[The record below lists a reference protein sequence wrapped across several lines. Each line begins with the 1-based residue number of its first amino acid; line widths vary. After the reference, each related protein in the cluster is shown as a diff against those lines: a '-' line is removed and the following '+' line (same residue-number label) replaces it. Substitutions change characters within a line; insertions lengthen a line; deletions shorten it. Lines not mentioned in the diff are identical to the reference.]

1 VTPFLLPVTRA
12 FSSSA
17 WSLEEPWLFQ
27 PVSSTTTLRG
37 VELLRIGEI
46 HDVQNHLAEA
56 LTYYEQAR
64 ESFRATKQ
72 RQGEATA
79 LTRIGSI
86 FERQG
91 RREPAAE
98 QLRDALALFA
108 KVPAS
113 PAHGDALLTLGKVS
127 AWLGSREEAG
137 RLFERAMD
145 RYSRSRNVQGVVWA
159 RIQFGLLR
167 ISDGLTQEGLRVLEQ
182 ALKDARNR
190 HNNDQTLAALL
201 ALGDARWIMDEP
213 DAAKQ
218 YYEGALALVEQRP
231 QAGME
236 AVLRYRL
243 SVIYGAIGQQ
253 EKGIG
258 SAKRAVT
265 LYQSARDSSGE
276 AASWSLLASLYE
288 ALGQHQEADEAGQ
301 RALAIFRRRHVV
313 VHAAGPWE
321 NPLLSES
328 K

>member
-1 VTPFLLPVTRA
+1 MTPFLLLVTLVL
-12 FSSSA
+12 SSSA
-17 WSLEEPWLFQ
+17 WPLDEPWLFR
-27 PVSSTTTLRG
+27 PVSSARTLKG
-37 VELLRIGEI
+37 DELLRIGEI
-46 HDVQNHLAEA
+46 HDVQNHFSEA

-91 RREPAAE
+91 RREAAAA
-98 QLRDALALFA
+98 QLRDALVLFS

-137 RLFERAMD
+137 RLFERAVD
-145 RYSRSRNVQGVVWA
+145 RYSRSRNVQGVVLA
-159 RIQFGLLR
+159 RIQLGLLWT
-167 ISDGLTQEGLRVLEQ
+167 SDGLTQEGLQLLEQ
-182 ALKDARNR
+182 ALTDAHNR
-190 HNNDQTLAALL
+190 QDNDQTLAALL

-213 DAAKQ
+213 DSAKR
-218 YYEGALALVEQRP
+218 YYERALALVEQRP

-236 AVLRYRL
+236 AAVRYRV
-243 SVIYGAIGQQ
+243 SAIYGAIGQQ

-265 LYQSARDSSGE
+265 LYQSLRDASGE
-276 AASWSLLASLYE
+276 ASSWALLASLYE

-301 RALAIFRRRHVV
+301 RALAIFRQRQVV
-313 VHAAGPWE
+313 VHAAGPSE
-321 NPLLSES
+321 NSLLSES

>member
-1 VTPFLLPVTRA
+1 VTPLHLLVTLVL
-12 FSSSA
+12 SA
-17 WSLEEPWLFQ
+17 GAWPLDEPWLLQ
-27 PVSSTTTLRG
+27 PVSSARTLKG
-37 VELLRIGEI
+37 DELLRIGEI
-46 HDVQNHLAEA
+46 HDVQNHFAEA
-56 LTYYEQAR
+56 LTYYERAR

-79 LTRIGSI
+79 LTKIGSI

-91 RREPAAE
+91 WREHAAE
-98 QLRDALALFA
+98 QLRDALALFSKA
-108 KVPAS
+108 PAS

-145 RYSRSRNVQGVVWA
+145 RYSRSRNVQGVVLA
-159 RIQFGLLR
+159 RIQLGLLR
-167 ISDGLTQEGLRVLEQ
+167 ISDGLTEEGLLFLEQ
-182 ALKDARNR
+182 ALKEARNR
-190 HNNDQTLAALL
+190 QDNDQALAALL

-236 AVLRYRL
+236 AVVRYRM

-258 SAKRAVT
+258 LAKRAVT
-265 LYQSARDSSGE
+265 LYQSSRDSSGE
-276 AASWSLLASLYE
+276 AASWALLASLYE

-301 RALAIFRRRHVV
+301 RALAIFRQRHVV
-313 VHAAGPWE
+313 VHAAGPSE

-328 K
+328 E

>member
-1 VTPFLLPVTRA
+1 MTPFLLLVTLA

-37 VELLRIGEI
+37 DELLRIGEI

-145 RYSRSRNVQGVVWA
+145 RYSRSRNVQGVVSA

-201 ALGDARWIMDEP
+201 ALGDARWLMDELMRRSSIT
-213 DAAKQ
+213 K
-218 YYEGALALVEQRP
+218 GR
-231 QAGME
+231 
-236 AVLRYRL
+236 LRWSSKDLKPAWR
-243 SVIYGAIGQQ
+243 QCC
-253 EKGIG
+253 
-258 SAKRAVT
+258 VT
-265 LYQSARDSSGE
+265 ACL
-276 AASWSLLASLYE
+276 
-288 ALGQHQEADEAGQ
+288 
-301 RALAIFRRRHVV
+301 
-313 VHAAGPWE
+313 
-321 NPLLSES
+321 
-328 K
+328 